1 MGLEDDDDFGGIL
14 HAAIRH
20 ASPLRPFGAAIG
32 SEGRGM
38 YLCGRP
44 HLRSFA
50 RYTSFS
56 PDHVSS
62 TAQTFTSTRPWAKAT
77 ARTTSSVRSVVTPA
91 ARFGQEIQRLPS
103 GGRASFQDRNRAA
116 RSA

>member
-1 MGLEDDDDFGGIL
+1 RTTSVGSCT
-14 HAAIRH
+14 RRYVTR
-20 ASPLRPFGAAIG
+20 LRSGPAGSLSGARV
-32 SEGRGM
+32 EGV
-38 YLCGRP
+38 YVCGRP

-103 GGRASFQDRNRAA
+103 GG
-116 RSA
+116 